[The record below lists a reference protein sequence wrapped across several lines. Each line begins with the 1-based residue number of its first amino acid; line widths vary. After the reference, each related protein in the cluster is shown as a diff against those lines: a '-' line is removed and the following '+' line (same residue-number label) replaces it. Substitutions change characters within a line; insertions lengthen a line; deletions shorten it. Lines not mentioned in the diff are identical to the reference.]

1 MTLKTITMEAIK
13 YIKYSLMSFAIAATI
28 TACNYLDKVPEDQLT
43 LEMVF
48 EDKIRTEDWLAGV
61 YSGIPNPLW
70 GYFREEGFNTMS
82 DDMTIP
88 SEWQP
93 FGWRTAY
100 KFTTGDWNPSI
111 NWLGAENYWDALPRR
126 IRNGNIFLEKAHA
139 LPGQGLPAE
148 EVENMKYEVRFL
160 KAYYYSL
167 MLEIYGP
174 VPFAPDE
181 IQTPS
186 TPTTEMLST
195 QTPYDEIVNWIDKE
209 LLEVSKHL
217 PAVYEDTN
225 WGRATSVMALAV
237 RAKTLLY
244 AASPLFNGNP
254 AFKNWKNGDGELL
267 FSTYDAGKWKRAA
280 DAFEELIT
288 LAHSSGYELYKEYND
303 DGSIDPFMSYY
314 NLSLKRFS
322 EGNKEI
328 LFGRATTPDLNNF
341 QSHHLPKGIGGNA
354 GMGVTQELV
363 DAFYMKDGTVPIL
376 GYKEGGQPIINPDA
390 PLYSET
396 GFSNADE
403 RRNTKWQGGGGNG
416 KVTLS
421 GTYKMYCNR
430 EPRFYV
436 SVIFNE
442 AWLGVEKR
450 RVNFYMDKGKDTAH
464 SFDAPQNGYNV
475 RKRISL
481 DVYPKDR
488 KYTYQPGIIY
498 RLADAYL
505 GYAEALNESQPGHPD
520 ILKYINLVRER
531 AGIPAVQGGS
541 QDEIRELIRRERR
554 VELNM
559 EGARFNDLRR
569 WLLADKYLSGRFYG
583 MNFEGRD
590 KSDDPNNSNAYYVR
604 TYHRSRMFTPKMY
617 LWPVPQ
623 DEMDKNPNLT
633 QAPGYTNDL

>member
-1 MTLKTITMEAIK
+1 MEAIK
-13 YIKYSLMSFAIAATI
+13 YIKYSLMSLAVAAGFS
-28 TACNYLDKVPEDQLT
+28 ACNYLDKVPEDQLT

-61 YSGIPNPLW
+61 YSGIPDPLW
-70 GYFREEGFNTMS
+70 GYFKREGFNTMS

-93 FGWRTAY
+93 FGWESTY
-100 KFTTGDWNPSI
+100 KYTVGSWTPSN
-111 NWLGAENYWDALPRR
+111 NWLGGENYWDALPRR
-126 IRNGNIFLEKAHA
+126 IRNGNIFLQRVHA
-139 LPGQGLPAE
+139 LPGEGLSE
-148 EVENMKYEVRFL
+148 EMVENMKYEVRFL

-167 MLEIYGP
+167 MLEVYGP

-181 IQTPS
+181 IESPSAQTD
-186 TPTTEMLST
+186 ELMRT

-217 PAVYEDTN
+217 PAVYDNNVN
-225 WGRATSVMALAV
+225 WGRATSVMALAI

-254 AFKNWKNGDGELL
+254 AYKDWKNGDGVLL
-267 FSTYDAGKWKRAA
+267 FSPYDASKWARAA
-280 DAFEELIT
+280 AAFKDLLT
-288 LAHSSGYELYKEYND
+288 LAHSNGYELYKEYND

-328 LFGRATTPDLNNF
+328 LFGRAASPDLNNF
-341 QSHHLPKGIGGNA
+341 QNHHLPKGIGGNA

-363 DAFYMKDGTVPIL
+363 DAFYMKDGTAPIL
-376 GYKEGGQPIINPDA
+376 GYKEGGQPIINPEA
-390 PLYSET
+390 TLYSES
-396 GFSNADE
+396 GFSDSDE
-403 RRNTKWQGGGGNG
+403 HRKTKWQGGGGNG
-416 KVTLS
+416 KVTLA
-421 GTYKMYCNR
+421 GTYRMYCNR

-442 AWLGVEKR
+442 AWLGVANR
-450 RVNFYMDKGKDTAH
+450 RVNFYMGGPDTAN

-481 DVYPKDR
+481 DVFPKDN
-488 KYTYQPGIIY
+488 KHTYQPGILY

-505 GYAEALNESQPGHPD
+505 GYAEALNESDPGNAD

-531 AGIPAVQGGS
+531 AGIPAVTGGT
-541 QDEIRELIRRERR
+541 QNEIRDLVRRERR

-569 WLLADKYLSGRFYG
+569 WLLADQYLDGRFYG
-583 MNFEGRD
+583 MNFNGRE
-590 KSDDPNNSNAYYVR
+590 KSDDPNNSNAYYLR
-604 TYHRSRMFTPKMY
+604 TYHRERTFTPKMY

-633 QAPGYTNDL
+633 QAPGYDTKL